1 MNVSKYTNAYYSDE
15 NKSSSKFISKIEHS
29 TQGSIDMKSK
39 VNSQGVP
46 TYKWK
51 YPTTSTENSKEKVPN
66 ILVNDNDQLHVIKE

>member
-1 MNVSKYTNAYYSDE
+1 
-15 NKSSSKFISKIEHS
+15 
-29 TQGSIDMKSK
+29 MKSK